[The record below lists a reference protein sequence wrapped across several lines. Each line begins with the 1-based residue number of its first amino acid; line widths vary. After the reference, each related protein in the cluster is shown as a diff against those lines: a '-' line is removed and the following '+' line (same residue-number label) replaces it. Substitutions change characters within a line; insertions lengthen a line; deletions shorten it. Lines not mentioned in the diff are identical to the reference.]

1 MKKKIITVV
10 GAGTGTVSGSA
21 VKAVTKRRGIKFYL
35 DIYRKI
41 LIQDLKSKMSY
52 RADFIISNIGMIV
65 SNLVGFVTFAILFK
79 NFPSIN
85 GWTMYEMLFLYG
97 FSLIALTPVQ
107 CFFDN
112 NWNLRYAVKTGD
124 FIKYCF
130 RPINIFFYYIS
141 EVFDVKG
148 LGQLTFGIGT
158 LVFAWR
164 HLEIPVTPIIIAQ
177 TVLFLFAASL
187 FMIAIMNFAA
197 ATCFWIQNSGY
208 IMVIMFRF
216 KDFAKYP
223 ASIFNSVFRIVFTFV
238 IPIAFIAY
246 YPSLVILRPNEIPL
260 LSWLSPLIGLL
271 FFYLS
276 YRFWL
281 LGAQKYDGTGS

>member
-1 MKKKIITVV
+1 MT
-10 GAGTGTVSGSA
+10 AN
-21 VKAVTKRRGIKFYL
+21 RRGLKFYM
-35 DIYRKI
+35 DIYGKI
-41 LIQDLKSKMSY
+41 LVQDLKSKMSY
-52 RADFIISNIGMIV
+52 RADFVISTIGMIV
-65 SNLVGFVTFAILFK
+65 SNLVGFVTFYILFR

-85 GWTMYEMLFLYG
+85 GRTMYEMFFLYG
-97 FSLIALTPVQ
+97 FSLVALTPVQ

-112 NWNLRYAVKTGD
+112 NWNLRFLVKSGD

-130 RPINIFFYYIS
+130 RPINIFFYFIS

-148 LGQLTFGIGT
+148 LGQLAFGIGT
-158 LVFAWR
+158 LVYAWR
-164 HLEIPVTPIIIAQ
+164 HLAIPVTAGTVLM

-208 IMVIMFRF
+208 VMVIMFRF

-223 ASIFNSVFRIVFTFV
+223 VSIFNTVFRIIFTFV

-246 YPSLVILRPNEIPL
+246 YPALVILRPENLPL
-260 LSWLSPLIGLL
+260 LSWLSPFIGLM

-276 YRFWL
+276 YRFWM
-281 LGAQKYDGTGS
+281 LGAHKYDGTGS